1 MKLYQLNT
9 WLFTPFFSHN
19 LNNIIVIE
27 NMFKKY
33 VDLIHNFGF
42 EFIDLEKTRK
52 HFIIFIA
59 MYSINKY
66 SIKKSNPFYNEK
78 NIKLFDYFSTMYSE
92 FLIDFISDQQEY
104 CNRHGIDILQKRN
117 NSLFLEF
124 IVFTCKQI
132 NIEILLEDIIV

>member
-1 MKLYQLNT
+1 M
-9 WLFTPFFSHN
+9 
-19 LNNIIVIE
+19 
-27 NMFKKY
+27 
-33 VDLIHNFGF
+33 
-42 EFIDLEKTRK
+42 EK
-52 HFIIFIA
+52 
-59 MYSINKY
+59 M
-66 SIKKSNPFYNEK
+66 
-78 NIKLFDYFSTMYSE
+78 LE